1 MSWWQH
7 VLRWSPQLSPAQQAR
22 VEHYV
27 SLARPDLKHSVEAI
41 RFVVVDVETTGLRP
55 YHDRLI
61 AIGAVPVQDN
71 LVRLDGPFEVV
82 LRQAQPSANGNI
94 LLHGI
99 DGTTQISGRD
109 PAEALI
115 DFLDYVRKDVLV
127 GFHANFDRVMI
138 TRATKE
144 ALGIEIKNPWLDLAV
159 LTPELLP
166 DRARGAST
174 LDDWTEKLGIENPAR
189 HNAVADALVTAQL
202 LQVTLAAA
210 RGRRLASGADLMD
223 IERAGR
229 WLEAHR

>member
-1 MSWWQH
+1 MSWWERF
-7 VLRWSPQLSPAQQAR
+7 LRRSPQLSPAQRMR
-22 VEHYV
+22 VERYAN
-27 SLARPDLKHSVEAI
+27 LARPEFKHSLRTT

-55 YHDRLI
+55 YQDRLI
-61 AIGAVPVQDN
+61 AIGAIPVEEN
-71 LVRLDGPFEVV
+71 LVRLEDCFEVV
-82 LRQAQPSANGNI
+82 LRQARPSANENI

-99 DGTTQISGRD
+99 DGTTQLLGRD

-144 ALGIEIKNPWLDLAV
+144 ALGIELQNSWLDLAV

-166 DRARGAST
+166 DQARGAST
-174 LDDWTEKLGIENPAR
+174 LDDWTERLEIENPAR

-210 RGRRLASGADLMD
+210 EERQLACVADLIE

-229 WLEAHR
+229 WLAAHR

>member
-1 MSWWQH
+1 MSWWQR

-27 SLARPDLKHSVEAI
+27 SLARPDLKHSVGAM

-71 LVRLDGPFEVV
+71 LVRLDGSFEVV

-144 ALGIEIKNPWLDLAV
+144 ALGIELQNPWLDLAV

-210 RGRRLASGADLMD
+210 RERRLASGADLMD

>member
-1 MSWWQH
+1 MRWWRR
-7 VLRWSPQLSPAQQAR
+7 LFRNSPQLEPAQRAR
-22 VEHYV
+22 VDHYV
-27 SLARPDLKHSVEAI
+27 RLPQPDLKHPFRAT

-61 AIGAVPVQDN
+61 AIGAVPVEET
-71 LVRLDGPFEVV
+71 LVSLQNSFEVV
-82 LRQAQPSANGNI
+82 LRQTKPSANGNI

-109 PAEALI
+109 PVEALI
-115 DFLDYVRKDVLV
+115 EFLDYVGKDLLV

-138 TRATKE
+138 TRATRK
-144 ALGIEIKNPWLDLAV
+144 ALGIELENLWLDLAV

-166 DRARGAST
+166 DRSRGAST
-174 LDDWTEKLGIENPAR
+174 LDDWTDRIGIENPAR
-189 HNAVADALVTAQL
+189 HSAVADALVTAQL

-210 RGRRLASGADLMD
+210 RQRRLASGADLVD

-229 WLEAHR
+229 WLEAPR

>member
-1 MSWWQH
+1 MNWWRRLFRKVPH
-7 VLRWSPQLSPAQQAR
+7 LSPGQQAR

-27 SLARPDLKHSVEAI
+27 HRAPPDLKHSFRAT

-61 AIGAVPVQDN
+61 AIGAIPVEEN
-71 LVRLDGPFEVV
+71 LVSLEESFEVV
-82 LRQAQPSANGNI
+82 LRQAKPSSNGNI

-99 DGTTQISGRD
+99 DGTTQVSGRD

-115 DFLDYVRKDVLV
+115 DFLDFARKDVLV

-138 TRATKE
+138 TRATRK
-144 ALGIEIKNPWLDLAV
+144 ALGIELENRWLDLAV

-166 DRARGAST
+166 ERARGAST
-174 LDDWTEKLGIENPAR
+174 LDDWTERLGIENPAR
-189 HNAVADALVTAQL
+189 HNAIADALVTAQL

-210 RGRRLASGADLMD
+210 RERRLASGADLVE

>member
-1 MSWWQH
+1 MSWRR
-7 VLRWSPQLSPAQQAR
+7 LFRKSPKLAPAQRAR
-22 VEHYV
+22 VDHYV
-27 SLARPDLKHSVEAI
+27 HLAQPDLEHSFREM

-61 AIGAVPVQDN
+61 AIGAIAVAEN
-71 LVRLDGPFEVV
+71 LVSLEHGFEVV
-82 LRQAQPSANGNI
+82 LRQNEPSSNGNI

-99 DGTTQISGRD
+99 DGTTQVSGRD
-109 PAEALI
+109 PAEALTE
-115 DFLDYVRKDVLV
+115 FLDFVGKDVLV

-138 TRATKE
+138 TRATSR
-144 ALGIEIKNPWLDLAV
+144 ALGIELENRWLDLAV

-166 DRARGAST
+166 ERAAGAAT
-174 LDDWTEKLGIENPAR
+174 LDDWTGQLGIENPAR

-210 RGRRLASGADLMD
+210 HERRLASGADLMD